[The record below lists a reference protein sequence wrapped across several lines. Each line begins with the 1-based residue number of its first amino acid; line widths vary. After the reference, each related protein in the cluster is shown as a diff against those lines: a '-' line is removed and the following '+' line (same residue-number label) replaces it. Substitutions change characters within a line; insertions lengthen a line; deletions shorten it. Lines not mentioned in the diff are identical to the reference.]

1 MHASNL
7 LIMLVCTHCLAVC
20 ACVCALK
27 RPSVCMYVSLC
38 VCVCVP
44 ALNQINYEPHCHSR
58 PSSSSPFSLMASAR
72 RLLRRLLLH
81 YVRPL
86 VCLLLL
92 LLLVLPFSTCF
103 QLRCPQCASLKTI
116 GHIHCV
122 PSSSLHAHDINMAE
136 FACMAG
142 RQVCRL
148 LSS

>member
-27 RPSVCMYVSLC
+27 RPSVCVC
-38 VCVCVP
+38 TFVCVCV
-44 ALNQINYEPHCHSR
+44 Y
-58 PSSSSPFSLMASAR
+58 
-72 RLLRRLLLH
+72 LRSIRSITSH
-81 YVRPL
+81 IATHA
-86 VCLLLL
+86 LLLL
-92 LLLVLPFSTCF
+92 RSPLWLLRVDCFGVSFSITFVHLCACCCCCLPFSTCF

-142 RQVCRL
+142 RYADYC
-148 LSS
+148 